1 MAYVVLRAEI
11 SLSHE
16 DFRRVVR
23 GVRGEALQ
31 QQHPSPAEPIMNLW
45 FRLCRAGGA
54 RMLVTKAQ
62 PLAIAYLVTSV
73 SSLGGRGLHAPFRFT
88 LKTAVGIQ
96 TSTAKPLRRKGKQRK
111 TEIKSKT

>member
-1 MAYVVLRAEI
+1 MAPVVLRAEI

-45 FRLCRAGGA
+45 FRLCRAGGGADVSHESATTGDRLFGDFSVIAWRA
-54 RMLVTKAQ
+54 RSPRT
-62 PLAIAYLVTSV
+62 
-73 SSLGGRGLHAPFRFT
+73 F
-88 LKTAVGIQ
+88 
-96 TSTAKPLRRKGKQRK
+96 
-111 TEIKSKT
+111 